1 MNPES
6 LYQIAVVSVS
16 TAFLADC
23 LADLLCRK
31 RPRKRTMQ
39 KPLTF
44 ESFDYLDPGDV
55 IQVRHRGVF
64 RRAVVIWRG
73 PDRLIAG
80 IRRGAVEWQTVVTD
94 LRSIRLYRRAQ
105 KPLPPETRVQQ
116 SLL

>member
-6 LYQIAVVSVS
+6 LYQIAVVSAI

-23 LADLLCRK
+23 LAELLCRK

-39 KPLTF
+39 KPLTPK
-44 ESFDYLDPGDV
+44 SFDSLNPGDV
-55 IQVRHRGVF
+55 IQVRHGGVF
-64 RRAVVIWRG
+64 RKAVVIRRG

-80 IRRGAVEWQTVVTD
+80 IQRGAVEVQTVVTD
-94 LRSIRLYRRAQ
+94 LRSIRLYRRAP
-105 KPLPPETRVQQ
+105 KPLPPAPRAQQ

>member
-39 KPLTF
+39 KPLTPK
-44 ESFDYLDPGDV
+44 SFDYLNPGDV
-55 IQVRHRGVF
+55 IQVRHGGVF
-64 RRAVVIWRG
+64 RRAVVIRRG

-80 IRRGAVEWQTVVTD
+80 IQHGAVEVQAVVTD

-105 KPLPPETRVQQ
+105 KPLPPATRIQLG
-116 SLL
+116 LL